1 MFPLARMKDF
11 VERSMAGV
19 SENWRKR
26 LFPLAGIP
34 FPLPGI
40 FLKNWIP
47 LNFINGF
54 REQKERSKISFH

>member
-1 MFPLARMKDF
+1 MKNF
-11 VERSMAGV
+11 VEKSMAEV
-19 SENWRKR
+19 SENWSKR
-26 LFPLAGIP
+26 SFPLAGIP
-34 FPLPGI
+34 FPLAGI